1 MVPGGWGVH
10 LDPSRARAK
19 PRETRE
25 DPPMSEAAPWY
36 LPVRDEVDVFT
47 AAFACRLPVLLKGPT
62 GCGKT
67 RFVEYMAHR
76 LLGPGSG
83 HDGEVQRVRGETPPL
98 VTVACH
104 EDLTG
109 SDLVGRYLIQ
119 GDETIWIDGPLT
131 QSVRRG
137 SICYLDEVVEAR
149 KDTIVLIH
157 PLTDH
162 RRILPIDKRG
172 EILEAHPDFLLVISY
187 NPGYQSVLKDLKHST
202 RQRFVSLEFDYPP
215 RDREA
220 EIIRHESGVD
230 ADTALSLATLGE
242 KVRTLR
248 GSGLGEGVSTR
259 LLVYAGQLVAR
270 GLAPR
275 RACTVAVT
283 NSRTDDPEML
293 RSVGELVSALFAG
306 DSGEGGGLGTGG
318 TAR

>member
-1 MVPGGWGVH
+1 
-10 LDPSRARAK
+10 
-19 PRETRE
+19 
-25 DPPMSEAAPWY
+25 MSAALPTAAPGDEAPYY
-36 LPVRDEVDVFT
+36 LPIRDEVEVFT
-47 AAFACRLPVLLKGPT
+47 EAYACRLPVLLKGPT

-67 RFVEYMAHR
+67 RFVEYMSQK
-76 LLGPGSG
+76 LLARKSG
-83 HDGEVQRVRGETPPL
+83 DGRPSL
-98 VTVACH
+98 ITVACH

-119 GDETIWIDGPLT
+119 GDDTVWIDGPLT
-131 QSVRRG
+131 QAVRAG
-137 SICYLDEVVEAR
+137 AICYLDEVVEAR

-172 EILEAHPDFLLVISY
+172 ETIEAHPDFLLVISY

-230 ADTALSLATLGE
+230 ADTALLLATLGE
-242 KVRTLR
+242 KIRTLR
-248 GSGLGEGVSTR
+248 GAGLGEGVSTR
-259 LLVYAGQLVAR
+259 LLIYAGQLVAR
-270 GLAPR
+270 GVAPR

-283 NSRTDDPEML
+283 NSLTDDAEMI
-293 RSVGELVSALFAG
+293 RSVGELVSALFP
-306 DSGEGGGLGTGG
+306 
-318 TAR
+318 

>member
-1 MVPGGWGVH
+1 MAAAADQSP
-10 LDPSRARAK
+10 DAPF
-19 PRETRE
+19 
-25 DPPMSEAAPWY
+25 DPPA
-36 LPVRDEVDVFT
+36 RDEIEVFEQ
-47 AAFACRLPVLLKGPT
+47 AYACRLPVLLKGPT

-67 RFVEYMAHR
+67 RFVEYMATR
-76 LLGPGSG
+76 ILKRSG
-83 HDGEVQRVRGETPPL
+83 GDARRAL
-98 VTVACH
+98 ITVACH

-119 GDETIWIDGPLT
+119 GSDTVWIDGPLT
-131 QSVRRG
+131 QAVRTG
-137 SICYLDEVVEAR
+137 AICYLDEVVEAR

-172 EILEAHPDFLLVISY
+172 ETLEAHEDFLLVISY

-230 ADTALSLATLGE
+230 LETALLLATLGE
-242 KVRTLR
+242 KIRTLR
-248 GSGLGEGVSTR
+248 GAGLGEGVSTR

-270 GLAPR
+270 GLSPR

-283 NSRTDDPEML
+283 NSLTDDAEMI
-293 RSVGELVSALFAG
+293 RSVGELVSALFPPG
-306 DSGEGGGLGTGG
+306 
-318 TAR
+318 

>member
-1 MVPGGWGVH
+1 M
-10 LDPSRARAK
+10 SRHGHANR
-19 PRETRE
+19 RSET
-25 DPPMSEAAPWY
+25 DLMAADHGSDAPFY
-36 LPVRDEVDVFT
+36 LPIRDEIDVFEQ
-47 AAFACRLPVLLKGPT
+47 AYACRLPVLLKGPT

-67 RFVEYMAHR
+67 RFVEYMATR
-76 LLGPGSG
+76 LLKRAGGDARPA
-83 HDGEVQRVRGETPPL
+83 L
-98 VTVACH
+98 ITVACH

-119 GDETIWIDGPLT
+119 GADTVWIDGPLT
-131 QSVRRG
+131 QAVRTG
-137 SICYLDEVVEAR
+137 AICYLDEVVEAR

-172 EILEAHPDFLLVISY
+172 ETLAAHDDFLLVISY

-220 EIIRHESGVD
+220 EIVRHESGVD
-230 ADTALSLATLGE
+230 LETALLLATLGE
-242 KVRTLR
+242 KIRTLR
-248 GSGLGEGVSTR
+248 GAGLGEGVSTR

-270 GLAPR
+270 GLSPR

-283 NSRTDDPEML
+283 NSLTDDAEMI
-293 RSVGELVSALFAG
+293 RSVGELVSALFPPA
-306 DSGEGGGLGTGG
+306 
-318 TAR
+318 